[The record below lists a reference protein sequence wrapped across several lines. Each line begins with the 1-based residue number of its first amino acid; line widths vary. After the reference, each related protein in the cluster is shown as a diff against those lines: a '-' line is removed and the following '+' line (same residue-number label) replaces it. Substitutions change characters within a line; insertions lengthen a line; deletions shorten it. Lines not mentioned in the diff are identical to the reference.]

1 METET
6 EKQIVYIIIFQ
17 HHDSFEEED
26 FIGCFTDKQVAESY
40 ILNDQYI
47 LITTSINNTKYNQGK

>member
-26 FIGCFTDKQVAESY
+26 FIAKLAVDRAAVLKELELKVYKLHNT
-40 ILNDQYI
+40 NH
-47 LITTSINNTKYNQGK
+47 ITSL